1 MRMQTGIQKCQWVFL
16 FLVLFLPLL
25 LNGVAIWLE
34 IGNRGTL
41 QLLSGTYHPSNPNLP
56 IASLWEILL
65 QLLPIIMF
73 LCLFCWLV
81 IFVSNRAFFQKQRLT
96 VKILETLLLA
106 LFIAKVFEIAAGVVM
121 PLAWLPQF
129 NDFLLGLPGSDFAAD
144 WSRWFIFPATTII
157 LFIALM
163 FSRNKSL

>member
-1 MRMQTGIQKCQWVFL
+1 MKTGIQKCQWVFL

>member
-1 MRMQTGIQKCQWVFL
+1 MSMKTGIQKCQWVFL